1 MKPKAKTGVS
11 RLILCDPV
19 CVFPYGHNVAA
30 MENYRTFLGPYFD
43 KVICIGCRELPA
55 DIAAARGIERAYS
68 YYYNDAMPL
77 PGSDERNDIP
87 LRHPDK
93 VKAAQADLNALLK
106 RHEVTGHDT
115 LCFPSVDFY
124 SLQALADCTDTLI
137 AAGRPK
143 VMLRLIGVMENATSG
158 TYAKPMNV
166 VLALI
171 ARLRTAGIPLKI
183 AAETPRYAD
192 FLAMQLDCPVPVAAN
207 IETHEQLPLPE
218 TGRFTVIC
226 PGSARYDKGFLNLL
240 EIFTSVR
247 QRDPDLKI
255 RFQTQ
260 VLPDHELK
268 HHLAYLARLYA
279 LPGVTIL
286 PSQVS
291 AGQIKEMFAAADL
304 VLLPYAA
311 DVYEYRGSAV
321 LIEAMCTGRHA
332 LALDGPAF
340 VDQMRFF
347 GGGAACNS
355 LSEMADRVIEYSRRS
370 PMLRFSQAR
379 QARDRFVRD
388 LSASYRDWVM

>member
-1 MKPKAKTGVS
+1 MKPKATTRIS

-30 MENYRTFLGPYFD
+30 MENYRTFLSPYFD

-55 DIAAARGIERAYS
+55 DIADARGIERTYS

-77 PGSDERNDIP
+77 PGLDERNDIP
-87 LRHPDK
+87 LRHLDK

-106 RHEVTGHDT
+106 RHDVTGHDT

-137 AAGRPK
+137 AIGRPK

-158 TYAKPMNV
+158 AYAKPMNV
-166 VLALI
+166 VIALI
-171 ARLRTAGIPLKI
+171 ARLRSAGIPLKI

-192 FLAMQLDCPVPVAAN
+192 YLAMQLDCPIPVAAN
-207 IETHEQLPLPE
+207 IETHEQLPLPD
-218 TGRFTVIC
+218 TGQFTVIC

-247 QRDPDLKI
+247 RRDPDLKI

-260 VLPDHELK
+260 VLPDHDLS
-268 HHLAYLARLYA
+268 HHLDYLTRLYA
-279 LPGVTIL
+279 LPGVTVL
-286 PSQVS
+286 PSQVP

-347 GGGAACNS
+347 GGGTTCNS

-370 PMLRFSQAR
+370 PRLRFSQAR
-379 QARDRFVRD
+379 QARDRFLRD